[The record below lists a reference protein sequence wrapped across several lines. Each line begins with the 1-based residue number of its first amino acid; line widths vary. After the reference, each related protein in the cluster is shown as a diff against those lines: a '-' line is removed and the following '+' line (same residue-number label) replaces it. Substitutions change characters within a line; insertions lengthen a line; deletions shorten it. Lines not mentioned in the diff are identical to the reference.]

1 MEILCVFLGRN
12 QFLYFL
18 QSVIGGVDVRVG
30 KPRPSMRAWVV
41 SELVSQDHWVMTLK
55 QRMELVLLLP
65 WAISPTP
72 VVMGVANSLKCLGHF
87 PHV

>member
-18 QSVIGGVDVRVG
+18 QSVIDGVDARVV
-30 KPRPSMRAWVV
+30 KPRSSMRAWVV
-41 SELVSQDHWVMTLK
+41 SELVSQDHWVMTLS
-55 QRMELVLLLP
+55 QRMELVLLP
-65 WAISPTP
+65 WTISPTP
-72 VVMGVANSLKCLGHF
+72 VVMGVVNSLKCLGHF